1 MSDIL
6 QSIIIIFG
14 RALFVSMPFLVTALA
29 MLVAL
34 VPLNLFGGWVPAPSL
49 GVIAAFFWAV
59 YAPALF
65 PPAAIFSLGLI
76 QDFSS
81 LDGPIGFWAII
92 YLAVYG
98 FTLSQRVFFIGRS
111 VLGVWLG
118 FAVVAVLTAI
128 ATWLLASTI
137 YNRWIPPSEIFLQ
150 AVVTA
155 AVFPLIAPLFMML
168 RRAMTTAPERI

>member
-6 QSIIIIFG
+6 QSVIIILG
-14 RALFVSMPFLVTALA
+14 RALFLSMPFLATALVT
-29 MLVAL
+29 LLSL
-34 VPLNLFGGWVPAPSL
+34 VPLNLFGGWVPAPEL
-49 GVIAAFFWAV
+49 GIIAAFFWAV

-65 PPAAIFSLGLI
+65 PPVAIFSLGMI

-81 LDGPIGFWAII
+81 GGPLGFWAII
-92 YLAVYG
+92 YLSVYG

-118 FAVVAVLTAI
+118 FAVMSALTGVAI
-128 ATWLLASTI
+128 WLLASTI
-137 YNRWIPPSEIFLQ
+137 YNRWISPGEVFLQ
-150 AVVTA
+150 MAVTA
-155 AVFPLIAPLFMML
+155 LVFPVIAPLFMML

>member
-1 MSDIL
+1 MSDVLQAIVIL
-6 QSIIIIFG
+6 LG
-14 RALFVSMPFLVTALA
+14 RALFLSLPFLATLMATL
-29 MLVAL
+29 LAL
-34 VPLNLFGGWVPAPSL
+34 VPLNLFGGWVPAPEL

-65 PPAAIFSLGLI
+65 PPAAIFSLGLV
-76 QDFSS
+76 QDFASG
-81 LDGPIGFWAII
+81 GPLGFWAII

-118 FAVVAVLTAI
+118 FCVVSALTAI
-128 ATWLLASTI
+128 VIWLLASTI
-137 YNRWIPPSEIFLQ
+137 YNRWISPGEILLQ

-155 AVFPLIAPLFMML
+155 LVFPLIGPLYMML
-168 RRAMTTAPERI
+168 RRLMTTAPERI